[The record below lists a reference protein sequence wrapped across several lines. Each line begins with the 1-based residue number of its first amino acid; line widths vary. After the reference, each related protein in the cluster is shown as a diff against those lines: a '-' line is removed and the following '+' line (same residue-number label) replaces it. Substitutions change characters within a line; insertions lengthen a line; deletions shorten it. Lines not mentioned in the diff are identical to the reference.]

1 MLLEHLEA
9 WPISPGSFT
18 PASDPWGLDEA
29 SQQRGGGGNR
39 TDLVARSEAAGVKRD
54 AKAKVVASVWG
65 PDYVQFLATLAVL
78 PRSIWN
84 NRMNSTVSSN
94 TKEAKHLARQGTE
107 QNLPPPP
114 NRSDDLCLC
123 FSLHPSSMCAPHHH
137 HHHPNRTVSKEVLT
151 RRLKLQ

>member
-29 SQQRGGGGNR
+29 SQQRGGGNR
-39 TDLVARSEAAGVKRD
+39 TDLVARSEATGVKRD

-94 TKEAKHLARQGTE
+94 PKEAKHLARQGTE
-107 QNLPPPP
+107 QNLPPPQTEATTFAFA
-114 NRSDDLCLC
+114 SLSILLLCRGHSWH
-123 FSLHPSSMCAPHHH
+123 SL
-137 HHHPNRTVSKEVLT
+137 KGEL
-151 RRLKLQ
+151 